1 MSATFINPNRVRRI
15 TTPVIVPR
23 FDEIEK
29 AHRDVFNI
37 FLQIL
42 DDGHATDSK
51 GRKVN
56 FKNTLIIFTSNLLAD
71 EFEQEALPSEKILR
85 EKLVQFFRPE
95 FLNRLDDMIPFHA
108 LRKIDIEAILEL
120 QLSAVIKKLKKN
132 QNIDLSV
139 SDKAKSYLAET
150 GFDPAFGARPLKRA
164 IERELL
170 NPLALKILESGN
182 KKTST
187 IQVDMKNGA
196 LEFIY

>member
-1 MSATFINPNRVRRI
+1 
-15 TTPVIVPR
+15 
-23 FDEIEK
+23 
-29 AHRDVFNI
+29 
-37 FLQIL
+37 
-42 DDGHATDSK
+42 
-51 GRKVN
+51 
-56 FKNTLIIFTSNLLAD
+56 
-71 EFEQEALPSEKILR
+71 
-85 EKLVQFFRPE
+85 
-95 FLNRLDDMIPFHA
+95 MIPFHA